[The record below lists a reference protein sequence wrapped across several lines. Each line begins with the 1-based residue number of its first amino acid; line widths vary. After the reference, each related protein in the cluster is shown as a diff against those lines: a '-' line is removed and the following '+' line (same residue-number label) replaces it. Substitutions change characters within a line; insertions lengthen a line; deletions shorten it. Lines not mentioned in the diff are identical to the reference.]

1 MKKNKKTIIIVAI
14 ALILIIG
21 GTVGFYCY
29 QQILKGSNKNETNVT
44 DTKKATN
51 ETSDSIIVLL
61 KEYFYEKGFV
71 DKKNLSFWNI
81 DKVEYIG
88 YYESNGNFIYKV
100 TGSYACLD
108 KTDSC
113 VYQEQASEPKN
124 NVYSFILYLD
134 VEENNSK
141 LAIKNISNTFVN
153 NKIVEDN
160 TTLDSDTKL
169 HDKVKK
175 AIKEF
180 YTSKNLLNEKNLTS
194 WNFTKVE
201 YVQKENDTITYQIES
216 NYKCSNNDSSCVY
229 VEQEQ
234 DKNSD
239 GSYKFNFY
247 VEMQNDTVTN
257 LYTATVKA
265 NSDGSTDAPEQD
277 SNSNSEVGYTD
288 EYDLTKEEIL
298 DLFIAQSKKSGLY
311 HEENVAS
318 IKATKA
324 LFVGYYQS
332 KFDTKIYKLEGT
344 YTCKDKTS
352 DCVYLEQVGEPT
364 NNEYPISIYV
374 MRNFKTKETSLS
386 GAIVY
391 SPELVE
397 FNSPSN

>member
-1 MKKNKKTIIIVAI
+1 MKKNKKTIIIIAI
-14 ALILIIG
+14 VLILIIG
-21 GTVGFYCY
+21 GAVGFYFY
-29 QQILKGSNKNETNVT
+29 QQNLKGSNKNETNVT

-61 KEYFYEKGFV
+61 KEYYYEKGFV

-153 NKIVEDN
+153 NKVVEDN
-160 TTLDSDTKL
+160 TTLDSDTNL

-257 LYTATVKA
+257 IYTATVKE

-288 EYDLTKEEIL
+288 EYNLTKEEIL

-318 IKATKA
+318 IKATNA

-332 KFDTKIYKLEGT
+332 TFDTKIYKLEGT
-344 YTCKDKTS
+344 YTCKDNTS
-352 DCVYLEQVGEPT
+352 DCVYQEQVGEPT

-386 GAIVY
+386 GAINN
-391 SPELVE
+391 SSELVI

>member
-1 MKKNKKTIIIVAI
+1 MKKNKKTIIIIAI
-14 ALILIIG
+14 VLILIIG
-21 GTVGFYCY
+21 GTVGFYFY
-29 QQILKGSNKNETNVT
+29 QHNLKGSNKKETNVT
-44 DTKKATN
+44 DIKKATSV
-51 ETSDSIIVLL
+51 TSDSIITLL
-61 KEYFYEKGFV
+61 KEYYYEKGFV

-100 TGSYACLD
+100 SGSYACLD

-153 NKIVEDN
+153 NKVVEDN
-160 TTLDSDTKL
+160 TTLDSDTNL

-257 LYTATVKA
+257 LYTAT
-265 NSDGSTDAPEQD
+265 D
-277 SNSNSEVGYTD
+277 SNQDSNSEVGSTD
-288 EYDLTKEEIL
+288 EYNLTKEEIL

-318 IKATKA
+318 IKATNA

-344 YTCKDKTS
+344 YTCKDNTS

-386 GAIVY
+386 GAIMY
-391 SPELVE
+391 SQELVE

>member
-1 MKKNKKTIIIVAI
+1 MKKNKKTIIIIAI
-14 ALILIIG
+14 VLILIIG
-21 GTVGFYCY
+21 GAVGFYCY

-61 KEYFYEKGFV
+61 KEYYYKKGFV

-88 YYESNGNFIYKV
+88 YYEINGNFIYKV

-134 VEENNSK
+134 VEESNSK
-141 LAIKNISNTFVN
+141 LAIKNLSSTFVN
-153 NKIVEDN
+153 NKVVEDN
-160 TTLDSDTKL
+160 TTLDSDTNL

-257 LYTATVKA
+257 LYSATFKED
-265 NSDGSTDAPEQD
+265 SDSD
-277 SNSNSEVGYTD
+277 SDVGYTD

-298 DLFIAQSKKSGLY
+298 DLFITQSKKSGLY

-332 KFDTKIYKLEGT
+332 KSDTKIYNLEGT
-344 YTCKDKTS
+344 YTCKDNTS

-364 NNEYPISIYV
+364 NNEYPIGIYV
-374 MRNFKTKETSLS
+374 MHNFKTKETSLS
-386 GAIVY
+386 GAIIY

-397 FNSPSN
+397 FNSPLN